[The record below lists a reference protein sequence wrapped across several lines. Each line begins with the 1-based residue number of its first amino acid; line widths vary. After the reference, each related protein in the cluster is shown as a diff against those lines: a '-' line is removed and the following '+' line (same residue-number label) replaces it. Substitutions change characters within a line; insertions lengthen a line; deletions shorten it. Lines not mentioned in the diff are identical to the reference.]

1 MMDDFHK
8 FNNKDNILKVTL
20 ETLSTIIDDIPN
32 LDKKTNNVMKE
43 LAKLF
48 LKETG
53 DKYSSEEIIVKFISP
68 EMSLQEFKKWIK
80 NRENLAK
87 SMGL

>member
-1 MMDDFHK
+1 MDNFHK

-20 ETLSTIIDDIPN
+20 QTLSTIIDDIPN
-32 LDKKTNNVMKE
+32 LDKTTNNAMKE

-48 LKETG
+48 LEETG
-53 DKYSSEEIIVKFISP
+53 NKYSSEEIIVKFMSP

-80 NRENLAK
+80 NREDLAK

>member
-1 MMDDFHK
+1 MDDFHK
-8 FNNKDNILKVTL
+8 FNNKDNILKVIL